1 MERFAQCKGVYAK
14 IWMKPNVATLLT
26 TKNWHSGS
34 SRVSAEALTHRLRC
48 RFASSLHRGLPLQ
61 RAWRKSLQCASAG
74 QRVIEAVTS
83 ASGSKTTQAENI
95 QERTAQ
101 ILANFKICTEVFAE
115 ARSRTSK
122 AMDQVPKRTSTF
134 CKSLE
139 YGRAIAVLTDMD
151 CGALHA
157 IWERFDHL

>member
-1 MERFAQCKGVYAK
+1 
-14 IWMKPNVATLLT
+14 MKPNVMDLPT
-26 TKNWHSGS
+26 TENLALKNSPM
-34 SRVSAEALTHRLRC
+34 SAEALTHILKC
-48 RFASSLHRGLPLQ
+48 RFASSLHRGWRLQ
-61 RAWRKSLQCASAG
+61 RAWRKSLQCAPAG

-122 AMDQVPKRTSTF
+122 AMDQVPENTLTF
-134 CKSLE
+134 
-139 YGRAIAVLTDMD
+139 
-151 CGALHA
+151 
-157 IWERFDHL
+157 